1 MEKIRTDMIEGAVR
15 DAFFELLRRGL
26 WGSSVN
32 NWGFTL
38 SDSEWGL
45 IYDESVR
52 QTVAGLT
59 YKGLETLSEEFLPSD
74 RLLVDWTACSAV
86 TERVGR
92 KMDATVAGLFGYLQD
107 NGLHPVLLKGQAAA
121 RLYSEPYA
129 RTCGDIDV
137 YFASKEEWKAAAEL
151 IRSRGI
157 DAETK
162 PDGSFCYLWQGVE
175 VEHHRKL
182 FDLCDPFK
190 QKWLGR
196 LEKECGFVAAEIGGR
211 IVKVPS
217 PMLNL
222 LIMSSH
228 IMKHYFGL
236 GIGLRQLCDLSRAY
250 DAGGYC
256 PDDVRKMYD
265 RAGILKWGCLLDS
278 FLAEYIGLPVH
289 FLPSGRSSL
298 DNVAFTEYVL
308 SGGNFGHYRQN
319 DNFANSHIFLSVL
332 SRKFRT
338 LASYLRQLT
347 FSFSLAPAEAF
358 WTIATLA
365 AGQFRRK

>member
-1 MEKIRTDMIEGAVR
+1 MIENSVR

-26 WGSSVN
+26 WGSSGN
-32 NWGFTL
+32 SWNFTL
-38 SDSEWGL
+38 SGRDWQL
-45 IYDESVR
+45 IFDESVR
-52 QTVAGLT
+52 QTVAGIT
-59 YKGLETLSEEFLPSD
+59 YRGLETLPDRDMPSD
-74 RLLVDWTACSAV
+74 GLIVKWTAYSAM
-86 TERVGR
+86 TEKTGR
-92 KMDATVAGLFGYLQD
+92 MMDGVVAELFRFLEE

-121 RLYSEPYA
+121 RLYIDSYS
-129 RTCGDIDV
+129 RTCGDIDL
-137 YFASKEEWKAAAEL
+137 YFSSEEEWKAAAEL

-217 PMLNL
+217 PMLNML
-222 LIMSSH
+222 LMSSH
-228 IMKHYFGL
+228 IMKHVFGR
-236 GIGLRQLCDLSRAY
+236 GIGLRQLCDMARAY
-250 DAGGYC
+250 ASGGC
-256 PDDVRKMYD
+256 QPEDVRKMYD

-308 SGGNFGHYRQN
+308 SGGNFGQFRQN

>member
-1 MEKIRTDMIEGAVR
+1 MIENSVR

-26 WGSSVN
+26 WGSSGN
-32 NWGFTL
+32 SWNFTL
-38 SDSEWGL
+38 SGRDWQL
-45 IYDESVR
+45 IFDESVR
-52 QTVAGLT
+52 QTVAGIT
-59 YKGLETLSEEFLPSD
+59 YRGLETLPDRDMPSD
-74 RLLVDWTACSAV
+74 GLIVKWTAYSAM
-86 TERVGR
+86 TEKTGR
-92 KMDATVAGLFGYLQD
+92 MMDGVVAELFRFLEE

-137 YFASKEEWKAAAEL
+137 YFALKEEWKAAAEL

-211 IVKVPS
+211 IVRVPS

-256 PDDVRKMYD
+256 PEDVRKMYD

>member
-1 MEKIRTDMIEGAVR
+1 MIENSVR

-26 WGSSVN
+26 WGSSGN
-32 NWGFTL
+32 SWNFKL
-38 SDSEWGL
+38 SGRDWQL
-45 IYDESVR
+45 IFDESVR
-52 QTVAGLT
+52 QTVAGIT
-59 YKGLETLSEEFLPSD
+59 YRGLETLPDRDMPSD
-74 RLLVDWTACSAV
+74 GLIVKWTAYSAM
-86 TERVGR
+86 TEKTGR
-92 KMDATVAGLFGYLQD
+92 MMDGVVAELFRFLEE

-121 RLYSEPYA
+121 RLYIDSYS
-129 RTCGDIDV
+129 RTCGDIDL
-137 YFASKEEWKAAAEL
+137 YFSSEEEWKAAAEL
-151 IRSRGI
+151 VLSRGI
-157 DAETK
+157 PAETK
-162 PDGSFCYLWQGVE
+162 PDGSFCYKWQDVE

-182 FDLCDPFK
+182 FDICNPLRR
-190 QKWLGR
+190 KWLKE
-196 LEKECGFVAAEIGGR
+196 LEKEHGFSVTEIGGR

-222 LIMSSH
+222 LLMSSH
-228 IMKHYFGL
+228 IMKHVFGR
-236 GIGLRQLCDLSRAY
+236 GIGLRQLCDMARAY
-250 DAGGYC
+250 ASGGC
-256 PDDVRKMYD
+256 QPEDVRKMYD

-308 SGGNFGHYRQN
+308 SGGNFGQFRQN